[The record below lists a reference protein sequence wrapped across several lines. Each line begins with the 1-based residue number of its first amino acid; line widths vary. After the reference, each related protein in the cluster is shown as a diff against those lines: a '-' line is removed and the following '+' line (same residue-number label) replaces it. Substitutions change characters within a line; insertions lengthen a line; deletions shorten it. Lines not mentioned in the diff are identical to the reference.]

1 MKALSTFVILSI
13 AAVAAFGQTPKDGPT
28 LRSLETKLPQKTASV
43 TLHMDRFYGIGPDGH
58 VSSSQGT
65 LAMLR
70 KYDDAKA
77 FTVMKNVPTNLK
89 DMQEY
94 FYILDLPQFVFQ
106 SYVAGLYSKEY
117 LEKRL
122 TGNKF
127 ELKDT
132 IRLSRQPLK
141 CYVSAVSGMRDNDAV
156 YMIDVDNDGD
166 FANDQLRPALKGSTN
181 EDLKVKG
188 AVPVTINYLASDNT
202 IKEDKR
208 LVFMSLLGHGSGT
221 EMDFSFPEFN
231 YMRFIY
237 KGKPYLVTTTNYSK
251 SAVMIVP
258 DRPYFD
264 RIGKLNSVKIGQY
277 AKVGDDEFI
286 VSNIMNNGNDL
297 VLTGADING
306 FGDKKEVKVLPGKSS
321 IKTASA
327 KVSRQLG
334 YKAPIAAGVNI
345 NPNINL
351 KGLVNTANL
360 KGKYVFID
368 IWGTF
373 CVPCIAEFPKIKEAY
388 SVFGGKNLEVVGIV
402 DDRQPGT
409 TQQIFKQQLLPW
421 PNIQMDAKTSQTA
434 GYKDIN
440 AYPTTYLLDP
450 QGKIIDID
458 LRGEDLLN
466 KLKTLIAK

>member
-1 MKALSTFVILSI
+1 MKTLSTITFLLTV
-13 AAVAAFGQTPKDGPT
+13 AVVCFGQTSKDT
-28 LRSLETKLPQKTASV
+28 LRFSAPKTKLSQKTASI
-43 TLHMDRFYGIGPDGH
+43 TFHMERFFGTGPEGN
-58 VSSSQGT
+58 VSTMQGT
-65 LAMLR
+65 LAQLR

-94 FYILDLPQFVFQ
+94 FHILDLPQFVFQ
-106 SYVAGLYSKEY
+106 SYVAGFYSKEY
-117 LEKRL
+117 MEKRL

-132 IRLSRQPLK
+132 VRLSRQPLK
-141 CYVSAVSGMRDNDAV
+141 CYVSAVSGMHDNQPV

-166 FANDQLRPALKGSTN
+166 FANDQLRPALKGTTD
-181 EDLKVKG
+181 EDLKIKG
-188 AVPVTINYLASDNT
+188 AVAVTINYLGNDNQ
-202 IKEDKR
+202 IKDDKR
-208 LVFMSLLGHGSGT
+208 LVFMSLPSYGSGT
-221 EMDFSFPEFN
+221 EMSFSFPEFN
-231 YMRFIY
+231 YLRFIY
-237 KGKPYLVTTTNYSK
+237 KGKPYMVATTNYSK

-264 RIGKLNSVKIGQY
+264 RIAKLNSVKIGQY
-277 AKVGDDEFI
+277 AKIGDDEFI

-297 VLTGADING
+297 VLTGVDISG
-306 FGDKKEVKVLPGKSS
+306 FGDKKGVKVLSGKDPAN
-321 IKTASA
+321 KGTN

-334 YKAPIAAGVNI
+334 YKAPVVAGINI
-345 NPNINL
+345 NPNIKL
-351 KGLVNTANL
+351 QGIVNTASL

-373 CVPCIAEFPKIKEAY
+373 CGPCIAEFPKIKEVY
-388 SVFGGKNLEVVGIV
+388 STFSRKNLEIIGIV

-409 TQQIFKQQLLPW
+409 TQQILKQQLLPW

-440 AYPTTYLLDP
+440 SYPTTYLLDP

-458 LRGEDLLN
+458 LRGEDLMN
-466 KLKTLIAK
+466 KLKTLIGK